1 MASTLI
7 VPSSLQGFWVYN
19 TCLLW
24 FLLPRDFLLSEQVLT
39 VCFIFREHL
48 VLEWNLPWAEER
60 CPLLLL
66 LRCYFKIYF
75 WVIVSHL
82 LKYSSDLNFVFVVLV
97 LDLFILFYSY
107 ECFTGMDVCMYHVHT
122 WFLQKPEEGIR
133 SLWTGITDGCELL
146 CVLRTEPKT
155 SGSPAG
161 ALTVSHLF
169 CLIWSLCCSLNV
181 VVACLTI
188 RCMCPLH
195 VHSS

>member
-107 ECFTGMDVCMYHVHT
+107 ECYWYGCVYVPCAYLIPSEARGGH
-122 WFLQKPEEGIR
+122 QI
-133 SLWTGITDGCELL
+133 SLNWNYRWLWAAVWVLEIESKSCVRAFSMCELSYL
-146 CVLRTEPKT
+146 FPLRVRFAY
-155 SGSPAG
+155 SGI
-161 ALTVSHLF
+161 V
-169 CLIWSLCCSLNV
+169 
-181 VVACLTI
+181 
-188 RCMCPLH
+188 
-195 VHSS
+195 